1 MSVRAAISAAVALAA
16 ALTLVLAT
24 AAEARRHP
32 PPPPP
37 PPPPAPSI
45 QGPTNLRIT
54 ATTDTSISLAWDA
67 PTGNGGTW
75 WYCLQRD
82 GLGCIR
88 IDPPAT
94 TYLRTGLW
102 PNTTFN
108 YSLVAVSS
116 SGQRSAS
123 SNTVTYTTPPDVT
136 PPSTPTLSST
146 GVWPTRVGASWTR
159 SVDNVSQVWYTL
171 LVNGEPYL
179 WDAIGVQSRLLL
191 YRAPETQYELQ
202 VTARD
207 YFGNT
212 AESNVVT
219 VTTPAVTETEPPTAP
234 TNLTLSFESSPP
246 EIWLDW
252 TQSTDNSDPQSL
264 ILYEVFA
271 NGVFVEPAAI
281 GYGSTVTYCQGEGP
295 NTITIRAVDTSGNA
309 SGFSNAIVFC

>member
-1 MSVRAAISAAVALAA
+1 MSVRAAISAAAVLAA
-16 ALTLVLAT
+16 ALTLGLAT
-24 AAEARRHP
+24 SADARRNP

-37 PPPPAPSI
+37 PSPSLH
-45 QGPTNLRIT
+45 GPTNLRIT

-82 GLGCIR
+82 GQGCIR

-94 TYLRTGLW
+94 TYTRTGLW
-102 PNTTFN
+102 PSTTFN

-116 SGQRSAS
+116 TGKRSAN

-136 PPSTPTLSST
+136 PPTTPTLTST
-146 GVWPTRVGASWTR
+146 GTWPVRASVSWTT

-171 LVNGEPYL
+171 LVNGFPYFS
-179 WDAIGVQSRLLL
+179 DYIGTTSSLLL
-191 YRAPETQYELQ
+191 DRSPSTTYSFQ
-202 VTARD
+202 VRVRD

-212 AESNVVT
+212 AQSNVVT

-234 TNLTLSFESSPP
+234 TNLRLSFQSDPP
-246 EIWLDW
+246 EVWLDW
-252 TQSTDNSDPQSL
+252 DQSTDNSDPQSL
-264 ILYEVFA
+264 ILYDVYV
-271 NGVFVEPAAI
+271 NGVFSEHAAV

-295 NTITIRAVDTSGNA
+295 NRITMRAVDTSGNA
-309 SGFSNAIVFC
+309 SGFSNEIVFC